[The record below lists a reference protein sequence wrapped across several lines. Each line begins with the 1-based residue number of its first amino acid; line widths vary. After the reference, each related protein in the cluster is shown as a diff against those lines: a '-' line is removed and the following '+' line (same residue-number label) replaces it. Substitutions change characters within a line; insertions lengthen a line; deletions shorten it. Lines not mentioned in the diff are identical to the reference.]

1 MTKPTLSPVEFLRV
15 SEFIKAD
22 PGRSLLEDTSLDYVR
37 SVVVDGR
44 RQSEVARD
52 NKVSRQ
58 WISLAVQK
66 FRRAHA
72 LYEQRTI
79 PKGWKAETVTLPIE
93 AWNLVR
99 QLEEKE
105 RAALKRNGA

>member
-37 SVVVDGR
+37 AVVVEGR

-52 NKVSRQ
+52 RNVSRQ

-66 FRRAHA
+66 FKRAQA

-79 PKGWKAETVTLPIE
+79 PKGWKSETVTLPNE
-93 AWNLVR
+93 AWGLVR
-99 QLEEKE
+99 QIEAQE